1 MEENRQIMRALATAM
16 NRIDQMYCDDVTRIG
31 VKASELW
38 LLYALDDGAPHS
50 QKQICQEWGLPKTTL
65 NTTLKQAEAK
75 GYLTLVPI
83 AGKRRERQICLTAA
97 RPTPA
102 RSSAP
107 STGRRMPP
115 SRPPWTGTGR
125 RWWPPWWR
133 PWITSAGACGT
144 ALPNKWRKRRTTTT
158 HENLSAIFEALPGA
172 LPADPVGHGPG
183 RGGGAVPAHHRGRH
197 DQHRRGRGGPGLY
210 PAQGRADAGGG
221 PGLRRGHPGGV
232 LPVRPALRP
241 DRAGHAQR
249 PVRQVPDLLRQ

>member
-1 MEENRQIMRALATAM
+1 MEENRQIMRTLATAM

-83 AGKRRERQICLTAA
+83 AGKRRERQICLTARPA

-125 RWWPPWWR
+125 
-133 PWITSAGACGT
+133 AVVA
-144 ALPNKWRKRRTTTT
+144 ALVEAVDYFGRCLRDSFAKQMEEK
-158 HENLSAIFEALPGA
+158 ENDDNP
-172 LPADPVGHGPG
+172 
-183 RGGGAVPAHHRGRH
+183 
-197 DQHRRGRGGPGLY
+197 
-210 PAQGRADAGGG
+210 
-221 PGLRRGHPGGV
+221 
-232 LPVRPALRP
+232 
-241 DRAGHAQR
+241 
-249 PVRQVPDLLRQ
+249 